1 MDNINSAQSNWKR
14 IRFLKGDRL
23 YIVYILTRMLRGGGR
38 GGGRREKNER
48 EGTIEREY
56 GFTMRVLLARH
67 RLHLPRH
74 LQEENL

>member
-14 IRFLKGDRL
+14 IRFLKDDRL

-48 EGTIEREY
+48 EGTIEREC